1 MIVLHSVGVTA
12 TGAERH
18 LLSGQ
23 WLLQGREKAKM
34 EIYVWMV
41 VTNKKREWIK
51 GRVKASTATINM
63 TSRPSRSIR
72 TCKSAGL
79 HNDTE
84 IYTYYM

>member
-34 EIYVWMV
+34 EIYMYGRH
-41 VTNKKREWIK
+41 KQEERMDKRQSESK
-51 GRVKASTATINM
+51 HSD
-63 TSRPSRSIR
+63 
-72 TCKSAGL
+72 CKY
-79 HNDTE
+79 D
-84 IYTYYM
+84 I

>member
-1 MIVLHSVGVTA
+1 
-12 TGAERH
+12 
-18 LLSGQ
+18 
-23 WLLQGREKAKM
+23 M